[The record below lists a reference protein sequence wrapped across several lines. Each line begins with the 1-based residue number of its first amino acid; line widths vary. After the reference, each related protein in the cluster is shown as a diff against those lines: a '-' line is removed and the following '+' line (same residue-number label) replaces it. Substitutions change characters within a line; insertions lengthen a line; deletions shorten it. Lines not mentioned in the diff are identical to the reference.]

1 MFVKVLT
8 ITYTKR
14 GVMSMYSGDN
24 KTAVTSQQLI
34 SDAML
39 TMLKEKPFSEISISD
54 LCKEAQVSRQTF
66 YSLFGK
72 KENVIAYVLKCRCC
86 YQPEDNNKSCRS
98 AVFRDFCRGYSD
110 YIISRKHILEL
121 LVRNDMMHFLY
132 DVQYESFM
140 ECDHF
145 VRETTG
151 EDRTYLVDFIA
162 SGMNSIAKNYVL
174 MGCHDDRERLE
185 QIMYRLFGGMY
196 FTEKKK
202 EWTV

>member
-1 MFVKVLT
+1 
-8 ITYTKR
+8 
-14 GVMSMYSGDN
+14 MYSGDN
-24 KTAVTSQQLI
+24 KTAIVSQQLI

-39 TMLKEKPFSEISISD
+39 SMLGDKPFSDITISD

-98 AVFRDFCRGYSD
+98 AAFRDFCRGYSQ

-121 LVRNDMMHFLY
+121 LVRNDMMHCLY

-140 ECDHF
+140 DCEHF
-145 VRETTG
+145 IRGITS

-174 MGCHDDRERLE
+174 MGCRDDQERLE
-185 QIMYRLFGGMY
+185 QIMYCLFGGMY
-196 FTEKKK
+196 FTGGSREKI
-202 EWTV
+202 